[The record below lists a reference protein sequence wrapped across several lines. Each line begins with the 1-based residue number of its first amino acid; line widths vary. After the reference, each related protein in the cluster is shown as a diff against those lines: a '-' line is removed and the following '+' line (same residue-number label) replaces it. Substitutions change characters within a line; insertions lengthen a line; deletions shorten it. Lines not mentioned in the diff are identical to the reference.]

1 VNARAMA
8 PRDSARKPIRAINHR
23 CGPGP
28 VKAIEGELCEALDGA
43 EAAGVGVAPPLAAA
57 DDPGDE
63 VEPGDEVGAEDAGD
77 DAPPAD
83 PPDPLVVALGVVVP
97 PVDELANEIDPTAR
111 SPLMSPMA
119 RTQVSPAAC

>member
-43 EAAGVGVAPPLAAA
+43 EAAGVGVAPPLDAA
-57 DDPGDE
+57 DDRGAE
-63 VEPGDEVGAEDAGD
+63 AGDEVGAEDAGD
-77 DAPPAD
+77 DDPLAD